1 VSGPRYHLL
10 SLLAAGLAMALGLGL
25 GAGPVAEQSADD
37 SARSASRLQDRVGRL
52 QDRVAALS
60 AEQGRDAERLTAL
73 ARPLT
78 DGRLDGRS
86 VLLVATPD
94 ARATDVRRAR
104 AALETAGATVTG
116 TVRLTG
122 TYVDPARA
130 QSPLE
135 DLALRLVPPGV
146 EFADGSSAIERVGT
160 VLARATVQRPEG
172 DAAPSSQVDQDAAEV
187 IAGLEELSALRLDG
201 EPGLRAE
208 LAVMVAGP
216 AEEADAQPA
225 LMGLL
230 TALDAGSRGAVLAGP
245 DDGAAGPLRWVRDP
259 EGDTPEGVSTVDGV
273 GTPAGAAA
281 LVLALAEQAAGKAGQ
296 YGLGH
301 GARAVIPVAAADG

>member
-1 VSGPRYHLL
+1 MSGPRYHLL

-37 SARSASRLQDRVGRL
+37 SARSTSRLQDRVGRL
-52 QDRVAALS
+52 EDRVAALS
-60 AEQGRDAERLTAL
+60 AEHVRDAERLTAL

-78 DGRLDGRS
+78 DGRLDGRR

-94 ARATDVRRAR
+94 ARATDVRQAR
-104 AALETAGATVTG
+104 AALETAGATLTG

-146 EFADGSSAIERVGT
+146 EFADGASAIERVGT
-160 VLARATVQRPEG
+160 VLARATVQRPG
-172 DAAPSSQVDQDAAEV
+172 GATPSAAVDQDAAEV

-208 LAVMVAGP
+208 LAVMIAGP
-216 AEEADAQPA
+216 AEEADARPA
-225 LMGLL
+225 LTGLL
-230 TALDAGSRGAVLAGP
+230 AALDAGSRGAVLAGP
-245 DDGAAGPLRWVRDP
+245 DDGAAGPLRWVRDL
-259 EGDTPEGVSTVDGV
+259 EGDTPEGASTVDGV

-281 LVLALAEQAAGKAGQ
+281 LVLALAEQAAGEAGH
-296 YGLGH
+296 YGLGR